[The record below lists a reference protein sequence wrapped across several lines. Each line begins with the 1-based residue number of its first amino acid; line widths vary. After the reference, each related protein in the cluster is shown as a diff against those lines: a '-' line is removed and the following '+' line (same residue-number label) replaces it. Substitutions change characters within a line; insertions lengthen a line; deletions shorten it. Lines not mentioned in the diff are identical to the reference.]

1 VRPHLGAGMTALPVR
16 IAGHGETVTICA
28 ADIGADA
35 DGARDEA
42 WSVTAR
48 DRTGF
53 RLHLA
58 LERATDFFGYGS
70 ACGASRR
77 GMLAWMGEGAKPK
90 TQVSYAERGWGRRR
104 RLDKG
109 L

>member
-1 VRPHLGAGMTALPVR
+1 MTTLPVR

-28 ADIGADA
+28 ADIGDDA

-53 RLHLA
+53 MLRLA
-58 LERATDFFGYGS
+58 LERATDFCGYGS

-90 TQVSYAERGWGRRR
+90 AQESYAVRGGERAKKAG
-104 RLDKG
+104 
-109 L
+109 